1 MYISRSAVTS
11 EGETEGELIAR
22 VKASHA
28 SRLAADGFRWAMLLR
43 SMEDATS
50 FSAVSMWLSPEHALA
65 WREATESP
73 APLYRYNVVTA
84 RGSMTPA
91 SAAAIVDWQV
101 DTEVA
106 ARFASRWNAA
116 YHSIEDVFGS
126 RLLQEMD
133 EPLAHAGLHV
143 VRDATRLDPAVLSAE
158 LTDDDGL
165 VLHPVTVQRFDVVL
179 LTEAD

>member
-1 MYISRSAVTS
+1 MYISRSAVAS
-11 EGETEGELIAR
+11 EGETESELIAR
-22 VKASHA
+22 VKASHT

-43 SMEDATS
+43 SMDDAGS

-73 APLYRYNVVTA
+73 APLYRYNVETA

-91 SAAAIVDWQV
+91 TAAAIVDWQV
-101 DTEVA
+101 DPGVA

-116 YHSIEDVFGS
+116 YHAIEDVYGS
-126 RLLQEMD
+126 RLLQELD

-143 VRDATRLDPAVLSAE
+143 VTDAARLDPAVLNAGI
-158 LTDDDGL
+158 TDDDGL
-165 VLHPVTVQRFDVVL
+165 ALQPVMVQRFDVVL